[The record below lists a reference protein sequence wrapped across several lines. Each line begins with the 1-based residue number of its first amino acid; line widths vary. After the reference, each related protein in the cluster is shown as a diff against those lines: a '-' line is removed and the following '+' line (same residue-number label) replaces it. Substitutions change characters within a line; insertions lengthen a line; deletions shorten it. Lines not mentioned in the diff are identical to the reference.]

1 MSSTLMYDSQYL
13 YEVWYLRMQVF
24 EAFLQ
29 LLNTCFFFIYFQGS
43 LIANMIMGILI
54 LKKKYTLS
62 KYLSVFMITLGISVC
77 TIISGKDVVS
87 ILFKQLICCLYSTA
101 LSSKFVLMFWHPINI
116 FLLESWSPPQN
127 ISFTAQVHLIWSEY
141 VTTFSHS
148 VRVHCK

>member
-1 MSSTLMYDSQYL
+1 
-13 YEVWYLRMQVF
+13 
-24 EAFLQ
+24 
-29 LLNTCFFFIYFQGS
+29 
-43 LIANMIMGILI
+43 MIMGILI

-116 FLLESWSPPQN
+116 FLLES
-127 ISFTAQVHLIWSEY
+127 
-141 VTTFSHS
+141 
-148 VRVHCK
+148 